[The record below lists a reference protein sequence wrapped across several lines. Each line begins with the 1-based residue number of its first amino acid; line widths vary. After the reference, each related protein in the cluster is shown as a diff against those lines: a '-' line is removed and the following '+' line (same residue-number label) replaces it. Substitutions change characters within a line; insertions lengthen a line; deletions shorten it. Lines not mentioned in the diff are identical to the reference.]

1 MLMELAE
8 IFRRNA
14 GKPQRI
20 QVEDA
25 KTEALLED
33 FCRQCDIVLA
43 REQNL
48 PLLNE
53 AWASLFGQ
61 FYELLEISD
70 VGITQ
75 IQKNSFCGRAGNRRI
90 VE

>member
-20 QVEDA
+20 NVDDA
-25 KTEALLED
+25 NSVINYVVTPSIYSVSPHHEH
-33 FCRQCDIVLA
+33 
-43 REQNL
+43 NL

-53 AWASLFGQ
+53 AWASL
-61 FYELLEISD
+61 LD
-70 VGITQ
+70 
-75 IQKNSFCGRAGNRRI
+75 SFMNY
-90 VE
+90 